1 MAITPSEL
9 IFNYKKGTSLP
20 PSRVVSLNI
29 KYTHQHISKI
39 TYDNKATS
47 WLTIAPETGVS
58 IISLGD
64 TDNESIHLRELTIS
78 LNDIVKNLESGKH
91 SIALKVYNSYP
102 DYHFSVN
109 DERSTIFNDLIGSLN
124 ITVHVTDDLLIISPS
139 TLIYDSKIGDTPILT
154 KKIKITSNS
163 DWVADFSNCNWITES
178 SKSGIAGVDKDL
190 SITVNTTGLQVG
202 KYTTG
207 IPIVNSGGST
217 RILNVTLNITS
228 GGEDYLYA
236 APKKLLFNYTI
247 SGDLPLS
254 KRIEL
259 NASKQWTATTEAA
272 WLLLSV
278 TEGVAGVGF
287 FDIGIQNVAE
297 FTAGEYSAVVKITV
311 GSVEEIINV
320 VLVVRSFTKET
331 LSEKTL
337 YFSDDQNNII
347 ISSEG
352 VATYLSI
359 DISVKYNSEIF
370 KYASGVPFFNGTAK
384 KRIGAVVNKII
395 NNEPDLLLNTVS
407 LKTSYLPALLT
418 INVQE
423 AEIYSDEI
431 IEGIQLKKI
440 PFVKGITPFDNWLS
454 DNNKEMYLTNKG
466 VVSFSFYNPLLT
478 AVTEIVITGSV
489 TKTVTF
495 PAVSSYFNTVQI
507 PLNLLNLKEGD
518 AIIITAHN
526 TIVTVFIKPNTPDNA
541 LVFWEN
547 KWGVFDSVEF
557 TGDISE
563 KDNYKS
569 KDFSYRKDHLTTETK
584 VLSVENKTSFKLN
597 TGPLYTYES
606 IDVVSKM
613 LKSRNIK
620 LIYQNEII
628 AVKSTTKT
636 LSRPKISE
644 NNRTFDLTF
653 EKLLK

>member
-1 MAITPSEL
+1 
-9 IFNYKKGTSLP
+9 
-20 PSRVVSLNI
+20 
-29 KYTHQHISKI
+29 
-39 TYDNKATS
+39 
-47 WLTIAPETGVS
+47 
-58 IISLGD
+58 
-64 TDNESIHLRELTIS
+64 
-78 LNDIVKNLESGKH
+78 
-91 SIALKVYNSYP
+91 
-102 DYHFSVN
+102 
-109 DERSTIFNDLIGSLN
+109 
-124 ITVHVTDDLLIISPS
+124 
-139 TLIYDSKIGDTPILT
+139 
-154 KKIKITSNS
+154 
-163 DWVADFSNCNWITES
+163 
-178 SKSGIAGVDKDL
+178 
-190 SITVNTTGLQVG
+190 
-202 KYTTG
+202 
-207 IPIVNSGGST
+207 
-217 RILNVTLNITS
+217 
-228 GGEDYLYA
+228 
-236 APKKLLFNYTI
+236 
-247 SGDLPLS
+247 
-254 KRIEL
+254 
-259 NASKQWTATTEAA
+259 
-272 WLLLSV
+272 
-278 TEGVAGVGF
+278 
-287 FDIGIQNVAE
+287 
-297 FTAGEYSAVVKITV
+297 VKITV
-311 GSVEEIINV
+311 GSVEKIINV

-407 LKTSYLPALLT
+407 LKTPYLPALLT

-423 AEIYSDEI
+423 AEIYSNEI

-620 LIYQNEII
+620 LIYQNEIT